1 MVNWNG
7 GSVNDTITP
16 FPGNVD
22 AVIPEEGTI
31 FRFTTNKPNALTDV
45 FTFSTGQIASSRD
58 VAIADVDKITV
69 YPNPYY
75 AFNPQEPDRFT
86 RFVTFYHL
94 PPRTPTPGNPHATQT
109 TIRIFDLSGALV
121 RTLEK
126 EDNSQFLRWD
136 LRNDS
141 DIQVASGA
149 YIAHI
154 DMPDLGAEK
163 VLKLFIIQSAQIIK
177 YY

>member
-1 MVNWNG
+1 MVPILEMVLP
-7 GSVNDTITP
+7 SA
-16 FPGNVD
+16 FPANLD
-22 AVIPEEGTI
+22 AVIPEEGTV
-31 FRFTTNKPNALTDV
+31 FRFISTKPNTLADV
-45 FTFSTGQIASSRD
+45 FSFTTEQAASSRATA
-58 VAIADVDKITV
+58 VADLDKITV

-86 RFVTFYHL
+86 RFVTFYRL
-94 PPRTPTPGNPHATQT
+94 PPVTPTPGSPHATKT

-136 LRNDS
+136 LRNNS

-154 DMPDLGAEK
+154 EMPDLGAEK